1 MKEIRSIVSIHNKA
15 IGFLLALLVVSNL
28 AEGGLRTPGKY
39 CGVAIFDR
47 WDGCTLYS
55 GIYVMYVS
63 EKVKEGLRP
72 HTGKAVQINATEV
85 LQPINPGD
93 GLIQKLE
100 YLGAAP
106 KSEQLPKLVLKTT
119 PAFKDGEPPAVLIE
133 LTNDGRE
140 AVTVYASELAPTL
153 LAPQKLSQPDLSF
166 SPSDG
171 PSYAIVT
178 RNSFAISDA
187 PRWNGTGYFKE
198 AKFSWTV
205 GQKNEL
211 HGSPP
216 IEPGASITLKM
227 KFENLPEGEY
237 DFLCGYGGGTHDS
250 ACLAS
255 NLTAF
260 DVLSDGTG
268 KVVKVK
274 RQ

>member
-1 MKEIRSIVSIHNKA
+1 MSIRNKA
-15 IGFLLALLVVSNL
+15 VGFLLALLAITTI

-39 CGVAIFDR
+39 CGVAVFDR

-63 EKVKEGLRP
+63 EKVKDGLRP

-93 GLIQKLE
+93 GLIQKFE

-106 KSEQLPKLVLKTT
+106 KGEQLPKLVLKTT

-133 LTNDGRE
+133 LTNHGRE

-153 LAPQKLSQPDLSF
+153 LAGRKLTQPNLRNSGH
-166 SPSDG
+166 PSDG
-171 PSYAIVT
+171 PSNAILT
-178 RNSFAISDA
+178 RHSFANIDS
-187 PRWNGTGYFKE
+187 PRWNGSVYFNG
-198 AKFSWTV
+198 ANYTWTI

-216 IEPGASITLKM
+216 IEPGGRITLKM
-227 KFENLPEGEY
+227 TFENLPEGEY

-260 DVLSDGTG
+260 DVLSDGAG